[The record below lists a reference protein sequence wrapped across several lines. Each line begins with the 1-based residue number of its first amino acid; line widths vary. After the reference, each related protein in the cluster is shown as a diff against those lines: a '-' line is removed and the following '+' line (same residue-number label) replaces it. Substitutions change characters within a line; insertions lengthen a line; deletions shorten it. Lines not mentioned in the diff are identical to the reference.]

1 MRGHRTLWTIM
12 CAFFLAIIATGCQ
25 KADVQAGNDNSKGT
39 PVRTG
44 SLPVWDQDFLSN
56 AEKSE
61 IRQLSLSKVA
71 LDRAR
76 GPDVQAYARMV
87 VDDHTRIL
95 QQLRDLMTRKGV
107 SRPGSATEA
116 NAEGEYRLDSVSG
129 TVAFDHEYVSLM
141 AAETEQTLNRFKQAA
156 ETADDREVRAYASA
170 VLPVIER
177 ESDKAANLEKK
188 SSKPQSE

>member
-1 MRGHRTLWTIM
+1 MRGHPTVRTVM
-12 CAFFLAIIATGCQ
+12 FVFFLVIIAAGCQ
-25 KADVQAGNDNSKGT
+25 KTGVQAGNDNSNGT
-39 PVRTG
+39 PAGAG

-76 GPDVQAYARMV
+76 GSDVQAYARMV
-87 VDDHTRIL
+87 VDDHTRTL
-95 QQLRDLMTRKGV
+95 QGLRDLMNRKGV
-107 SRPGSATEA
+107 SRPGAATEA

-129 TVAFDHEYVSLM
+129 TAAFDHEYISLM
-141 AAETEQTLNRFKQAA
+141 AAETEQTQSRFKQAA

-170 VLPVIER
+170 VLPVIQRER
-177 ESDKAANLEKK
+177 DKAADLEKK
-188 SSKPQSE
+188 LR

>member
-1 MRGHRTLWTIM
+1 MFV
-12 CAFFLAIIATGCQ
+12 FFLAIIAAGCQ
-25 KADVQAGNDNSKGT
+25 KTGVQAGNDNSTGT
-39 PVRTG
+39 PVGTG

-56 AEKSE
+56 AEISE

-76 GPDVQAYARMV
+76 GSDVQAYAHMV
-87 VDDHTRIL
+87 VDDHTRTS
-95 QQLRDLMTRKGV
+95 QQLRDLMKRKGV

-129 TVAFDHEYVSLM
+129 TAAFDHEYMSLM

-170 VLPVIER
+170 VLPVVER
-177 ESDKAANLEKK
+177 ERDQAAELEKK
-188 SSKPQSE
+188 LSK